1 MVKQAIVNSSP
12 IIFLSKAGLMDL
24 LKLAGDE
31 VFVPDAV
38 VQEINQRGASD
49 VSVRAI
55 AAAEWLQVVDV
66 PTPDPLIQAWDLG
79 KGETA
84 VLTHALHHAGM
95 FAVIDD
101 GLGRKCAETFEIPL
115 YGTLGLVLKA
125 KRLGM
130 IAEARPVLHQ
140 LRKYGMYLKDATL
153 EQALALIGE

>member
-38 VQEINQRGASD
+38 VQEINQRGAND

-55 AAAEWLQVVDV
+55 AAEWLQVVDV

-84 VLTHALHHAGM
+84 VLTHALHHAG
-95 FAVIDD
+95 
-101 GLGRKCAETFEIPL
+101 C
-115 YGTLGLVLKA
+115 
-125 KRLGM
+125 
-130 IAEARPVLHQ
+130 
-140 LRKYGMYLKDATL
+140 LR
-153 EQALALIGE
+153 

>member
-24 LKLAGDE
+24 LKLAGDV

-66 PTPDPLIQAWDLG
+66 PIPDPLIQAWDLG

-84 VLTHALHHAGM
+84 VLTYALHHAGM

-101 GLGRKCAETFEIPL
+101 GLGQEVCRNLRDSVVWYVGFGVEGEAAGDDYRSPS
-115 YGTLGLVLKA
+115 GTASVTQVWYV
-125 KRLGM
+125 
-130 IAEARPVLHQ
+130 P
-140 LRKYGMYLKDATL
+140 
-153 EQALALIGE
+153 